1 VPRDHPLA
9 EANHGDGTTGQ
20 TGQQDPLVMPK
31 IGTAGLRAGLVDL
44 TPTDTT
50 QGTASWGRS

>member
-1 VPRDHPLA
+1 MPRDHPLA

-20 TGQQDPLVMPK
+20 PGRQDRLVMPK
-31 IGTAGLRAGLVDL
+31 IGTELRPGLVDL

-50 QGTASWGRS
+50 REAASWGRP